1 MAALITK
8 AIKLCVES
16 VDAKQPLAE
25 NNFKLVHVSGISE
38 NEEALL
44 DEDLNIRVEN
54 AVKLVRK
61 VEMYQWK
68 QVEGTDSNGN
78 TAAHYELCWS
88 ENLIDSSLF

>member
-1 MAALITK
+1 
-8 AIKLCVES
+8 
-16 VDAKQPLAE
+16 
-25 NNFKLVHVSGISE
+25 
-38 NEEALL
+38 L
-44 DEDLNIRVEN
+44 DEDLNIKVEN

-78 TAAHYELCWS
+78 KAANYELCWS